1 MCWLRSLLATIAIA
15 SGAFA
20 GELNYAIQ
28 GGDQLSITAKDVEQQ
43 AWKIF
48 NGEKAPLI
56 IVAAVVNGSLV
67 VEEFKWPFDTQPSPT
82 PEPEPQPGP
91 PTPHPNSVTSLIWIE
106 ESEARQPSQA
116 AALIDKSI
124 REAISQRRISFRVV
138 DVDVKDEKGETPSDL
153 AALIDAA
160 KSKGLPVVFGLDA
173 NGKTVLEAKVNT
185 REDFESLLR
194 RLGVAVVEQ
203 RKEPVGSSPP
213 QSQSKPAQPQSSG
226 SCASGSCP
234 TTGRWLIRRR

>member
-1 MCWLRSLLATIAIA
+1 MILRSVVWLLLLLQP
-15 SGAFA
+15 AFA
-20 GELNYAIQ
+20 ADIALRTPFDYPARSGSTGRAVLV
-28 GGDQLSITAKDVEQQ
+28 DDSTLL
-43 AWKIF
+43 
-48 NGEKAPLI
+48 LI
-56 IVAAVVNGSLV
+56 EVVNNQPDLSFVTLV
-67 VEEFKWPFDTQPSPT
+67 RNAPPQPPGPQPPPGPT
-82 PEPEPQPGP
+82 PQPA
-91 PTPHPNSVTSLIWIE
+91 TLSSLIWIE

-173 NGKTVLEAKVNT
+173 NGKTVIEAKVNT